1 MKDKGRRHE
10 RAVKAATFVLFLL
23 GLVYVG
29 YANEL
34 MKAKVPDV
42 HRFLVCVVFIYG
54 SFRLSQEGPLL
65 IYRML
70 WQGKRPS

>member
-1 MKDKGRRHE
+1 
-10 RAVKAATFVLFLL
+10 VKAATFVLFLL

-54 SFRLSQEGPLL
+54 SFRLSQEVPLL

-70 WQGKRPS
+70 WQGKKLG